1 MEESSIHATELTRVG
16 FLVFNMMDTNKLMK
30 VLPCCY
36 SHFTTSTLDH
46 TVQVHVYETW
56 NFSGDPTESDEMR
69 PQWFSE
75 DQIPL
80 SQMWPDD
87 EHWLPLLLQGKKFLG
102 RSLSTF
108 DLPPIFDH
116 CCAVQIRFH

>member
-1 MEESSIHATELTRVG
+1 
-16 FLVFNMMDTNKLMK
+16 
-30 VLPCCY
+30 
-36 SHFTTSTLDH
+36 
-46 TVQVHVYETW
+46 
-56 NFSGDPTESDEMR
+56 MR

-102 RSLSTF
+102 RFFASPSLASSLSLPRF
-108 DLPPIFDH
+108 DFTDEDTIDDFS
-116 CCAVQIRFH
+116 VRIQ